1 MTTRISRRRF
11 LAETCAAGAGLAGSV
26 SKAAVAAGNEFNVGV
41 ARRDITP
48 ALPIWMS
55 GYAARTRPADGVIV
69 NLWAKALAIEDGRGG
84 RVVIVTTD
92 LIGLPREVS
101 EAVAMRVEKDFGLRR
116 AQLLL
121 NSSHTHSGPVVWP
134 SIRVLFNFAAEDL
147 RRAELYARKLSDDLV
162 AVAGEAIHDL
172 APATLSV
179 GHGVCD
185 FAANRRQPASGGVRI
200 GVNPQGPV
208 DHDVPVL
215 RVTAP
220 DGRLRAVLFG
230 YACHNTTLGG
240 DFYQITG
247 DYAGF
252 AQLDLEKRH
261 PGSTAMF
268 LMLCG
273 ADQNPNPRGTLDLAK
288 SHGGA
293 LADSVERVLAGKL
306 RKVRPPV
313 QSVYSEATL
322 EFAPHQ
328 RRTFEEEA
336 LSTDPFRQRR
346 ARLMLKAYDEG
357 RPELSVAYPVEALR
371 FGKDLTLLALGGEVV
386 VDYSLR
392 LKREF
397 PRENLIVAGYS
408 NDVMGYI
415 PSRRILRE
423 GGYEPVDS
431 MIYYG
436 HPGPFSEKVEDSVIG
451 AAREALHKLGAR

>member
-1 MTTRISRRRF
+1 MKTRISRRRF
-11 LAETCAAGAGLAGSV
+11 LAETCAAGAGFAGSI
-26 SKAAVAAGNEFNVGV
+26 SKAAAAAGNEFKVGV

-55 GYAARTRPADGVIV
+55 GYAIRTRPADGVIV
-69 NLWAKALAIEDGRGG
+69 DLWAKALAIEDGRGG

-92 LIGLPREVS
+92 LIGLPREIS
-101 EAVAMRVEKDFGLRR
+101 DAVAVRVEKEYGLHR

-121 NSSHTHSGPVVWP
+121 NSSHTHAGPVVWP
-134 SIRVLFNFAAEDL
+134 SIRVLFNFTAEDL
-147 RRAELYARKLSDDLV
+147 SRAELYARKLTDDLV

-215 RVTAP
+215 RVTAR

-252 AQLDLEKRH
+252 AQLELQKRH

-288 SHGGA
+288 RHGGA
-293 LADSVERVLAGKL
+293 LADSVERVLTGKM
-306 RKVRPPV
+306 RMVRPPV
-313 QSVYSEATL
+313 QSVYSEASL

-336 LSTDPFRQRR
+336 LNTDPFRQRR

-357 RPELSVAYPVEALR
+357 RPERSLVYPVQGLR
-371 FGKDLTLLALGGEVV
+371 FGKDLTVLALGGEVV
-386 VDYSLR
+386 VDYPLR
-392 LKREF
+392 LRREY

-408 NDVMGYI
+408 NDVMSYI
-415 PSRRILRE
+415 PSQRVLKE

-436 HPGPFSEKVEDSVIG
+436 HPGPFSDKVEDSVFG
-451 AAREALHKLGAR
+451 AARETLRKLGVR